1 MNRKITCSLK
11 MLMFIFLFTLFK
23 SQFLLAADDKKPA
36 APKVTKSQASEEKAP
51 LPQIPDPAV
60 AEIHKQLNDIIQL
73 HKTLQLHTQYKVRE
87 IQKITDQ
94 AEAHRKL
101 LAELEAA
108 RAVKRPVNTQSLEDI
123 IRAEKIRQIQI
134 QTVKNR
140 QLLEEVRAQSEQ
152 IKTVKTV
159 RVVEQ
164 ARKEREE
171 KEKKEREE
179 KEGQKKESAEEKKI
193 QEKKPALPPVS
204 SKSAPSKEKKPSF
217 KLW

>member
-1 MNRKITCSLK
+1 MNRKINCGVKIL
-11 MLMFIFLFTLFK
+11 MLLLIFTVFK
-23 SQFLLAADDKKPA
+23 SQFLFAADEKKPGGPKAKKPQA
-36 APKVTKSQASEEKAP
+36 AKEEAA

-60 AEIHKQLNDIIQL
+60 AEVHRQLNDIIQL
-73 HKTLQLHTQYKVRE
+73 HKTLQLQTRYKVRE

-101 LAELEAA
+101 LAELEAV
-108 RAVKRPVNTQSLEDI
+108 RAVQRPVKTQSLEDI
-123 IRAEKIRQIQI
+123 IRTEKIRQIQL

-152 IKTVKTV
+152 IKITETV
-159 RVVEQ
+159 RMVEQ

-171 KEKKEREE
+171 KEKKEKEKTGEE
-179 KEGQKKESAEEKKI
+179 KS
-193 QEKKPALPPVS
+193 QEKKPAPPPVLG
-204 SKSAPSKEKKPSF
+204 KSGPSKEKKPSF

>member
-1 MNRKITCSLK
+1 MNREITFGLK
-11 MLMFIFLFTLFK
+11 MLMLIFLFTLFK
-23 SQFLLAADDKKPA
+23 SQFLFAADEKNPGAK
-36 APKVTKSQASEEKAP
+36 KSQAVKEETP

-73 HKTLQLHTQYKVRE
+73 HKTLQLNTRYKVRE

-108 RAVKRPVNTQSLEDI
+108 RAVKRPVNPQSLEDI

-152 IKTVKTV
+152 IKTVGTV
-159 RVVEQ
+159 RMVEQ

-171 KEKKEREE
+171 KEKKEKE
-179 KEGQKKESAEEKKI
+179 KQEKKSAEGKKI

-204 SKSAPSKEKKPSF
+204 SKSGSSKEKKPSF